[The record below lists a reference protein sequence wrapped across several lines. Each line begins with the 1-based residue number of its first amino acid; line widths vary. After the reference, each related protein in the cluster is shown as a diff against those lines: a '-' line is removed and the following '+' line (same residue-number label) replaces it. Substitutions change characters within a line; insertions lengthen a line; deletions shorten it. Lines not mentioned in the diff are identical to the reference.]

1 MTMSREDTGRRPP
14 PLPLGRAARVL
25 LLGAQGRLGGALA
38 EALPRA
44 GFDVIAPSR
53 QALALDPLAPFAA
66 VERQLAQARPAFI
79 VNGIA
84 ISDVDRCE
92 LEPTL
97 AHSINTA
104 LPAVLARAADAT
116 DARLIHFS
124 SDFVFDGALRRPY
137 REDDAAHPLSV
148 YGRTKLDGE
157 QAIAQIH
164 CRHWIFRVSWL
175 YGAPRRNLAADL
187 LDPANAGRVFRLAAD
202 RVGVPNPVQLLA
214 AEVAACLA
222 HEREGASGATAAPS
236 GVYHLSCHGAT
247 TWHAFGH
254 AFLRAAIRAG
264 RLRAEQAP
272 RIEAIEETA
281 LARPAPRPR
290 WSVLDPARYE
300 RCFGRAMPGWEEA
313 IATALP
319 AGDGEH
325 RPRGDAMARRRD
337 ER

>member
-1 MTMSREDTGRRPP
+1 MNPDGD
-14 PLPLGRAARVL
+14 GADRAPARVL
-25 LLGAQGRLGGALA
+25 LLGAHGRLGGALA
-38 EALPRA
+38 QALARA

-53 QALALDPLAPFAA
+53 QALALDPLAPDAA
-66 VERQLAQARPAFI
+66 VERQLAQARPAFV

-92 LEPTL
+92 REPTL
-97 AHSINTA
+97 ARSINVA
-104 LPAVLARAADAT
+104 LPAALARAAGPAG
-116 DARLIHFS
+116 ARLIHFS

-157 QAIAQIH
+157 RAIAQTG

-175 YGAPRRNLAADL
+175 YGAPHRNLAADL
-187 LDPANAGRVFRLAAD
+187 LDPINAGRVFRLASD

-222 HEREGASGATAAPS
+222 RERDAARDATAVPS

-247 TWHAFGH
+247 TWYAFGH

-264 RLRAEQAP
+264 RLRADRAP
-272 RIEAIEETA
+272 RIEAIEEAT
-281 LARPAPRPR
+281 LARPAPRPP
-290 WSVLDPARYE
+290 WSALDAARYE

-313 IATALP
+313 IATALA
-319 AGDGEH
+319 AGNDDGG
-325 RPRGDAMARRRD
+325 RPPGGTAAWPEN